1 MKDFLQ
7 VYRHR
12 GQVAN
17 AAFSDGSIG
26 HSGVGESHPLFP
38 IERRGLLLKKI
49 QVMIEE
55 GSVLILQGW
64 PRRKVSLAK
73 LLEGFSAVHYG
84 LLGVYLG
91 QEVLWQGLCA
101 ALALLAGMLCWFRK
115 DYVD

>member
-1 MKDFLQ
+1 
-7 VYRHR
+7 
-12 GQVAN
+12 
-17 AAFSDGSIG
+17 
-26 HSGVGESHPLFP
+26 
-38 IERRGLLLKKI
+38 
-49 QVMIEE
+49 MIEE